1 MIVSAYNT
9 TVLQGYKIGEIR
21 QKVEALI
28 AREGSGES
36 FRFKE
41 HPRGEANVRIIE
53 LLPSP
58 HDIQPFGHPLTVT
71 MGDYE
76 YLVIDIRNFSRKA
89 MNGEIAIT
97 SQLDYT
103 TLVNRAFA
111 ELAAKHDQ
119 QNLLSIGSLHVTL
132 FVRWI
137 ADAIGRRLG
146 LPVENQVLLTILTG
160 FYYVCQF
167 LDFGDTLD
175 DRERVKIAQIVSKAT
190 FIPVEDIL
198 RVLDGI
204 ERPVQNTAYDY
215 IELLEKHGNSVRF
228 EQLNIGLLYSILYM
242 GSWFGANKNEL
253 ISLAVEHPPTFIGM
267 VLSAIDERG
276 YRKTVIGEL
285 LKVYDK
291 KNEGEAMQKIFW
303 HLPMSS

>member
-1 MIVSAYNT
+1 MNVSAYST

-28 AREGSGES
+28 AREGPGES
-36 FRFKE
+36 WRFKD
-41 HPRGEANVRIIE
+41 HPRSEVEVRIIE
-53 LLPSP
+53 LIPSP
-58 HDIQPFGHPLTVT
+58 HEIAPFGHPLNIKI
-71 MGDYE
+71 GEYE
-76 YLVIDIRNFSRKA
+76 YLVIDVRNFTRRA
-89 MNGEIAIT
+89 MNGEVAIT

-111 ELAAKHDQ
+111 ELAAKVDQ
-119 QNLLSIGSLHVTL
+119 QNLLSIGNLHVTL
-132 FVRWI
+132 FIRWL

-146 LPVENQVLLTILTG
+146 LPIESQVLLTILTG
-160 FYYVCQF
+160 VYYVCQF

-190 FIPVEDIL
+190 FIPVEDVL
-198 RVLDGI
+198 RVLDGL
-204 ERPVQNTAYDY
+204 ERPVQNTVHDY

-228 EQLNIGLLYSILYM
+228 EQLNAGLLYSILYM

-303 HLPMSS
+303 HLPMPN